1 MLRKNPTSEA
11 YSAHN
16 KELIGFDHDNDKGSK
31 MKRHKDSQTKAVFF
45 CLGII
50 ALLGIIAK
58 VHVNHLQ
65 KYTPKR
71 LRKHAHVVEEQ
82 KEESGGT
89 PSTMDFLPPH
99 SIYKLEVEDIH
110 GEMLNFSKF
119 RGMVTLVV
127 NVACS
132 WGKTRVSY
140 TELGA

>member
-1 MLRKNPTSEA
+1 MLRKNTTSDEA
-11 YSAHN
+11 SSARN
-16 KELIGFDHDNDKGSK
+16 KNLDGFDHDNDKGSK
-31 MKRHKDSQTKAVFF
+31 MKRHKDSQAKAVFF

-58 VHVNHLQ
+58 VRVNHLQ

-71 LRKHAHVVEEQ
+71 LRKQHFRGLAEQ
-82 KEESGGT
+82 KEENAVDT
-89 PSTMDFLPPH
+89 PSAIDFLPPH

-132 WGKTRVSY
+132 
-140 TELGA
+140 